1 MTSVRAEGTWFRN
14 VWVTADGGFRVVAV
28 PTMHETE
35 VEAAVAVADSLV
47 RMDSEHYLLRA
58 MDWAQFGAACLKAG
72 AQEMWPEEY
81 GTEDLDMDSAISAWR
96 ATALRGLAVLAE
108 AVACTD
114 DLRGLRM
121 LARASGQLCE
131 RMTRRARQR
140 AGL

>member
-1 MTSVRAEGTWFRN
+1 MWFRN
-14 VWVTADGGFRVVAV
+14 VWVAPTDGVRVVAV
-28 PTMHETE
+28 PTMHGTE
-35 VEAAVAVADSLV
+35 VEAAVVVADALV
-47 RMDSEHYLLRA
+47 RMDSVHYLLRGV
-58 MDWAQFGAACLKAG
+58 DWAQFGAACLKAG

-81 GTEDLDMDSAISAWR
+81 GTEDLDQDSAIFAWR
-96 ATALRGLAVLAE
+96 ATALRGLAVLAGW
-108 AVACTD
+108 VACTD